1 MVAQTVKSLPA
12 MEETQIR
19 SLGQEDLLEKSMTTH
34 FTVLGW
40 RIPMDRKA
48 WRGTVD
54 GVPKS
59 RTQLSELTSVLMV

>member
-1 MVAQTVKSLPA
+1 MAQMVKSLPA
-12 MEETQIR
+12 MQETQIR
-19 SLGQEDLLEKSMTTH
+19 SLGQEDLLEESMTTR

-40 RIPMDRKA
+40 RIPMDREA
-48 WRGTVD
+48 WWGTVD